1 MTAYQHAD
9 RLWGNLLELG
19 TKRLLALAAIGI
31 AVIVAVVAGAYYLGR
46 PQMTVLYSG
55 LEREDVS
62 RIGSALGDSG
72 IDFDVSAAGDA
83 VLVRPAQTARAR
95 MLLAEKGLPFSSNS
109 GYELFDNLGS
119 LGITSFMQEVTR
131 VRALEGEVARTIQ
144 QMRGIV
150 AARVHIVL
158 SDPGSFRRE
167 AREPSASVV
176 VRAETAD
183 IAGQAQAIRHL
194 VAAAVPGMKVDGV
207 TVLSAD
213 GTLLASGDDAAGAAT
228 GRITS
233 LNREVNRALEDA
245 VRRTLTPYLGLD
257 NFQISVAARINT
269 DRRVVSETIFDPDGR
284 VERSVRVVRENEAA
298 TNLSRQTPVTVE
310 QNLPEE
316 EVAADGGEQSSE
328 ETQRREELTNYEIS
342 SRQVQVSSDGFA
354 IEQLSLAVLVNRAR
368 LTAALGPDASPEA
381 LDAEI
386 AEIEALAA
394 SAAGFDAARG
404 DTIKVSAVNF
414 LSEATDLEPVP
425 AATLKDVLMAQAGTI
440 VNALAILLVALTLV
454 WFGLKPALAAILD
467 RPKPAAIEDT
477 AIAALE
483 NGAAGEAEG
492 ERAMPALPHA
502 SDAEP
507 HIAQIEAATAA
518 IAALPTSVSKATI
531 RRLEQI
537 VTKNEEQA
545 THVLKQWM
553 HVEDA

>member
-1 MTAYQHAD
+1 
-9 RLWGNLLELG
+9 
-19 TKRLLALAAIGI
+19 
-31 AVIVAVVAGAYYLGR
+31 
-46 PQMTVLYSG
+46 
-55 LEREDVS
+55 
-62 RIGSALGDSG
+62 
-72 IDFDVSAAGDA
+72 
-83 VLVRPAQTARAR
+83 
-95 MLLAEKGLPFSSNS
+95 
-109 GYELFDNLGS
+109 
-119 LGITSFMQEVTR
+119 
-131 VRALEGEVARTIQ
+131 
-144 QMRGIV
+144 MRGIV

-368 LTAALGPDASPEA
+368 
-381 LDAEI
+381 
-386 AEIEALAA
+386 
-394 SAAGFDAARG
+394 
-404 DTIKVSAVNF
+404 
-414 LSEATDLEPVP
+414 
-425 AATLKDVLMAQAGTI
+425 
-440 VNALAILLVALTLV
+440 
-454 WFGLKPALAAILD
+454 
-467 RPKPAAIEDT
+467 
-477 AIAALE
+477 
-483 NGAAGEAEG
+483 
-492 ERAMPALPHA
+492 
-502 SDAEP
+502 
-507 HIAQIEAATAA
+507 
-518 IAALPTSVSKATI
+518 
-531 RRLEQI
+531 
-537 VTKNEEQA
+537 
-545 THVLKQWM
+545 
-553 HVEDA
+553 

>member
-9 RLWGNLLELG
+9 RLWGNLMELG
-19 TKRLLALAAIGI
+19 ARRLIALAAVGL
-31 AVIVAVVAGAYYLGR
+31 AVIVAVVAGAYHLGR

-62 RIGSALGDSG
+62 RIGSALNDAG

-83 VLVRPAQTARAR
+83 VMVRHAQTARAR
-95 MLLAEKGLPFSSNS
+95 MLLAEKGLPFSANS

-158 SDPGSFRRE
+158 ADPGSFRRE

-228 GRITS
+228 GRVTA
-233 LNREVNRALEDA
+233 LGREVNRELEDS
-245 VRRTLTPYLGLD
+245 VRRTLAPYLGLG
-257 NFQISVAARINT
+257 NFQVSAAARINT
-269 DRRVVSETIFDPDGR
+269 DRKVVSETIFDPESR
-284 VERSVRVVRENEAA
+284 VERSIRIVRENEAA

-328 ETQRREELTNYEIS
+328 EAQRREELTNYEIS

-368 LTAALGPDASPEA
+368 LTEALGPDATPEM
-381 LDAEI
+381 LEAEI

-404 DTIKVSAVNF
+404 DTIKVSAVAF
-414 LSEATDLEPVP
+414 LDESVDMAPVP
-425 AATLKDVLMAQAGTI
+425 EIGLREILMSQAGNI

-454 WFGLKPALAAILD
+454 WFGLRPAMAAILD
-467 RPKPAAIEDT
+467 RPKPPAIEETQT
-477 AIAALE
+477 ALAKAETGAEERDAA
-483 NGAAGEAEG
+483 
-492 ERAMPALPHA
+492 PALPHTSA
-502 SDAEP
+502 AEP
-507 HIAQIEAATAA
+507 HMAQIEAATAA
-518 IAALPTSVSKATI
+518 IAALPTSVSQATI
-531 RRLEQI
+531 RRLEQM
-537 VTKNEEQA
+537 VAKNEDQA
-545 THVLKQWM
+545 VHILKQWM
-553 HVEDA
+553 HAENA

>member
-46 PQMTVLYSG
+46 PQMAVLYSG

-62 RIGSALGDSG
+62 RIGSALTDSG
-72 IDFDVSAAGDA
+72 IAFDVSAAGDA

-233 LNREVNRALEDA
+233 LNREVNRELEDA

-284 VERSVRVVRENEAA
+284 VERSVRIVRENEAA

-316 EVAADGGEQSSE
+316 EVVADGGEQSSE
-328 ETQRREELTNYEIS
+328 EVQRREELTNYEIS

-381 LDAEI
+381 IDAEI

-404 DTIKVSAVNF
+404 DTIKVSAVTF
-414 LSEATDLEPVP
+414 LGEATDLEPVP
-425 AATLKDVLMAQAGTI
+425 AATLRDALMAQAGTI

-454 WFGLKPALAAILD
+454 WFGLKPALAAILE
-467 RPKPAAIEDT
+467 RPTPPAMEEAAT
-477 AIAALE
+477 AALAPGT
-483 NGAAGEAEG
+483 GAGAPG
-492 ERAMPALPHA
+492 ERAAPALPHT
-502 SDAEP
+502 SGGEP
-507 HIAQIEAATAA
+507 HMAQIEAATAA

-537 VTKNEEQA
+537 VTRNEEQA
-545 THVLKQWM
+545 AHVLKQWM
-553 HVEDA
+553 HVGDA